1 MIIAVAGSA
10 GAGKTFVAVNLAGA
24 SLSPVSLVDMD
35 VSKPRCA
42 EFITAEESAS
52 EPVFVPVPRI
62 DAALCDS
69 CGECVAACHYKALRP
84 FRGAPQV
91 FPALCHSGGSCR
103 RACPT
108 GAISLAKRLIGSVE
122 TGVCGSVTL
131 ISGKMSD
138 HEHMGG
144 FLKRAMKR
152 RAGFGGFTI
161 VDCPEA
167 DFKNIQG
174 PDIML
179 LVADASPRGLYEL
192 SRSLVKA
199 RETGLPC
206 GVILN
211 RSGQGDWQVERLC
224 RRARIPILLRIPNS
238 ARISGALAEG
248 RLLVDELPRLRL
260 SFRQL
265 LISIK
270 NQAHRPSR
278 LFLMGPAVRESD
290 MAALAV

>member
-1 MIIAVAGSA
+1 MRIAVTGGA
-10 GAGKTFVAVNLAGA
+10 GAGKTFVAVNLAAA
-24 SLSPVSLVDMD
+24 SLSPVTLLDMD
-35 VSKPRCA
+35 VSRPRCA
-42 EFITAEESAS
+42 DFIRPEECAS

-91 FPALCHSGGSCR
+91 FPALCHSGGACR
-103 RACPT
+103 RACPS

-122 TGVCGSVTL
+122 TGVCGGITL
-131 ISGKMSD
+131 VSGRMSD

-144 FLKRAMKR
+144 ILKRAMKR
-152 RAGFGGFTI
+152 RAGSAGLI
-161 VDCPEA
+161 IMDCPAANFE
-167 DFKNIQG
+167 NIRG
-174 PDIML
+174 PDIVL
-179 LVADASPRGLYEL
+179 LVADTSPRGLYEL

-211 RSGQGDWQVERLC
+211 RSGKGDGQVERLC

-238 ARISGALAEG
+238 TRISGALDED
-248 RLLVDELPRLRL
+248 RLLVDELPRLRM

-270 NQAHRPSR
+270 NQARRPSR
-278 LFLMGPAVRESD
+278 LFLMGPSVHEGD
-290 MAALAV
+290 IAALAS